1 VGVSPLRSRGSTRR
15 SRGRGFRGVTE
26 LQNNGFQDF
35 LQPTQDV
42 ICGKPEHPEP
52 ATHQPC
58 GPPIVIFGLSVVDRP
73 VDLDQQ
79 SRLEAGEV
87 DDVRTDRRLPAE
99 AVAPKLPAA

>member
-1 VGVSPLRSRGSTRR
+1 
-15 SRGRGFRGVTE
+15 
-26 LQNNGFQDF
+26 
-35 LQPTQDV
+35 
-42 ICGKPEHPEP
+42 
-52 ATHQPC
+52 
-58 GPPIVIFGLSVVDRP
+58 LSVVDRP